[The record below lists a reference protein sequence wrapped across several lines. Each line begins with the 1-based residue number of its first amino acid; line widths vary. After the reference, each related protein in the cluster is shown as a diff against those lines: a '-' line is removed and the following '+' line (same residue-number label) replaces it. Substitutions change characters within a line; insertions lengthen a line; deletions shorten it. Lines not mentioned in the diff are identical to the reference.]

1 MPFIQILLR
10 RTSFTPKH
18 YMKFRPKRIL
28 KTVRD
33 FSIFRIDKKSV
44 IVTHSIIR
52 RFLAAFFDFGIFGIY
67 VLFIG
72 VVREP
77 APEGLKAIMGHVN
90 FIAYMLYFFLPELL
104 WGQTLGKFI
113 FDLKVIIPN
122 PKRNPLIA
130 ILLRN
135 IVKFFETLPFFLPIW
150 MIALTKQNQRIGDF
164 VAGTLVVRKSFLSG
178 KKDAIIPQR
187 PKKSKCIL
195 VATVTSVLAL
205 LACILFLIFL
215 ILKDIIDKGFIKF
228 NF

>member
-1 MPFIQILLR
+1 ML
-10 RTSFTPKH
+10 
-18 YMKFRPKRIL
+18 
-28 KTVRD
+28 RD
-33 FSIFRIDKKSV
+33 FSIFRIDEKSV

-67 VLFIG
+67 ALFIG

-90 FIAYMLYFFLPELL
+90 FVVYMLYFFLPELL

-135 IVKFFETLPFFLPIW
+135 IIKFFETLPFFLPIW

-178 KKDAIIPQR
+178 KRDATIPQK

-195 VATVTSVLAL
+195 VAVVVSVLAL
-205 LACILFLIFL
+205 LAYILFFILLSFQFWYWLAYYFL
-215 ILKDIIDKGFIKF
+215 FF
-228 NF
+228 